1 MTGRGIPGA
10 GRQAQR
16 GIHAEECGCVGNF
29 IKRIDFSSDLCYNEV
44 SRQEAVH
51 GC

>member
-1 MTGRGIPGA
+1 MPGYGIHGA

-16 GIHAEECGCVGNF
+16 GEHAEECGCVGNF
-29 IKRIDFSSDLCYNEV
+29 IKRIDFSPNPCYNEV